1 MYVVTSDNREESLFR
16 VLYENSIFKI
26 KNPNSNTGLKNITK
40 LVRFKTGGNDR
51 RCERRS
57 LV

>member
-16 VLYENSIFKI
+16 VLYGNSIFKI

-51 RCERRS
+51 RCEQRS